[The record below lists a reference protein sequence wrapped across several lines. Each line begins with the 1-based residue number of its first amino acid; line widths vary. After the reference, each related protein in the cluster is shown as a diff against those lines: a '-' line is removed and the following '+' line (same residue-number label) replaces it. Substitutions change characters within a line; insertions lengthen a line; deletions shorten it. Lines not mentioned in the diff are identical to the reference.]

1 MKYLVLCICLVL
13 GQLTYS
19 QKRIV
24 PYTVLE
30 GDWIYKI
37 LRSFNK
43 ETKQRII
50 DQILELNPQIENAD
64 LIYPGQTLLV
74 PLEFQRAVIRDRESR
89 GVKTPKA
96 QLPPPEPKQI
106 IVEKRVE
113 VPSPPKV
120 IVKEKVEYVYLEKV
134 KKEHYFTFSPI
145 YSYSR
150 LDYNSANFG
159 ATAVS
164 KVNWGSFLEYSE
176 KTGQHWTNY
185 SIELTKFK
193 YNDKSTGLDNRDFFN
208 FSFAFEKAWRKG
220 MLELAPGVS
229 FGQYHYLRDNTTNNR
244 LDFFKDSQGGASF
257 RIGLIYKGDNKTIN
271 FGYKGTYLLSAN
283 GESIEVED
291 SFMHEAYM
299 RVAVKLGSRWLLD
312 FTPSYRFQQT
322 DTSESEHKF
331 QHLSFRF
338 GLTYQIDIL
347 EDN

>member
-1 MKYLVLCICLVL
+1 MKYLVLVICLVMS
-13 GQLTYS
+13 QMAYT

-74 PLEFQRAVIRDRESR
+74 PIQFQQAVIRDRESR
-89 GVKTPKA
+89 GIKTP
-96 QLPPPEPKQI
+96 PPKQI

-120 IVKEKVEYVYLEKV
+120 VYKEKTEYVYLEEV
-134 KKEHYFTFSPI
+134 KKDHFFTFSPI

-150 LDYNSANFG
+150 LDYNSENFA

-164 KVNWGSFLEYSE
+164 KVNWGAFMEYSE

-193 YNDKSTGLDNRDFFN
+193 YNDKSTGLDNKDFFN
-208 FSFAFEKAWRKG
+208 FVFAFEKAWRKG
-220 MLELAPGVS
+220 IFEFAPGVS
-229 FGQYHYLRDNTTNNR
+229 FGQYHYLRDNSTNNR
-244 LDFFKDSQGGASF
+244 LEFFKDTQGGASF
-257 RIGLIYKGDNKTIN
+257 RIGMLYEGDNKTIN

-283 GESIEVED
+283 GLDIEIED
-291 SFMHEAYM
+291 SFMHEAYL
-299 RVAVKLGSRWLLD
+299 RLAVKLGEDWSIDL
-312 FTPSYRFQQT
+312 TPSYRFQET

-331 QHLSFRF
+331 SHLSFRF
-338 GLTYQIDIL
+338 GLTYRL
-347 EDN
+347 GRAK